1 MAQENDISQFLA
13 AAEEAAQAAG
23 SIIRDS
29 WQQVKEIQYKSSINL
44 VTTIDHQSEERIVS
58 ILHKHFASHSILAE
72 EETNITVR
80 EAQYRWIIDPVD
92 GTTNFAH
99 AYPQFCVSIALECA
113 GQVVLGLV
121 YDPIKEETFS
131 AIRDQGAFLNGGR
144 IQATKEGDIGKALL
158 STGFPYDR
166 RQKMDFYLSFFKD
179 FMLSC
184 QDIRRNGS
192 AALDLCYVACG
203 RMDGFW
209 EFGLS
214 PWDTAAGGLIVQ
226 EAGGSMSDFSG
237 NAFSIWKKEAL
248 ASNGRIHNS
257 MLKIM
262 QKNSHVDSPKGD

>member
-1 MAQENDISQFLA
+1 MAPKNDISQYVA

-29 WQQVKEIQYKSSINL
+29 WQQVKEIRYKSSINL
-44 VTTIDHQSEERIVS
+44 VTTIDHRSEERIVS
-58 ILHKHFASHSILAE
+58 ILHERFPTHSILAE
-72 EETNITVR
+72 EETNITAKTT
-80 EAQYRWIIDPVD
+80 EYRWVIDPVD

-99 AYPQFCVSIALECA
+99 AYPQFCISIALESA
-113 GQVVLGLV
+113 GEIVLGLV
-121 YDPIKEETFS
+121 YDPVKEETFT
-131 AIRDQGAFLNGGR
+131 AIRGEGAFLNGGR
-144 IQATKEGDIGKALL
+144 IQTTKEEDIGKALL
-158 STGFPYDR
+158 ATGFPYDR
-166 RQKMDFYLSFFKD
+166 RQKVDYYLSFFKD

-214 PWDTAAGGLIVQ
+214 PWDTAAGSLMVQ
-226 EAGGSMSDFSG
+226 EAGGTMSDFSG
-237 NAFSIWKKEAL
+237 NSFSIWKKEAL
-248 ASNGRIHNS
+248 ASNGRIHDP

-262 QKNSHVDSPKGD
+262 LKNGRVDSQQGD